1 MLLLLLRLLA
11 VLLHTAMVFAA
22 APLPAGLLAKLRAR
36 LLGRRGPPLLQPYV
50 ELGKLLAKQTLVPE
64 TATELY
70 PAWPLA
76 AAAAVGAAAVL
87 TPGFCLGM
95 LGGSGSDFITIIGL
109 LALAR
114 TAVLLAGM
122 ETGFAFGGAG
132 AAREVLFGIFAEA
145 ALLVVV
151 LSFVLMAHDPTLDG
165 VARQFRAA
173 PPGISVSL
181 GFALAALLAVAL
193 TETGRLPADSPG
205 GQQELGMVHEA
216 LLLEYSGR
224 YLLLLQYAAM
234 LRLMVWLGLIGTM
247 FFPFGMAE
255 AGALWSW
262 PLGLLLWVA
271 KLGLLAAALALFEIS
286 AAKMRV
292 LRVPEFL
299 GLAVLFGMLSA
310 IFLFVAAR
318 FGA

>member
-11 VLLHTAMVFAA
+11 VLLHAAMVFAA
-22 APLPAGLLAKLRAR
+22 APLLAGLLGKLRAR
-36 LLGRRGPPLLQPYV
+36 LLGRRGAPVLQPYHD
-50 ELGKLLAKQTLVPE
+50 LRKLLAKQPLVPE

-70 PAWPLA
+70 AVWPLA
-76 AAAAVGAAAVL
+76 AVAATGAAAALV
-87 TPGFCLGM
+87 PGYCLGM
-95 LGGSGSDFITIIGL
+95 LGAGGSDFITIIGL

-114 TAVLLAGM
+114 AAVLLAGL

-132 AAREVLFGIFAEA
+132 AARDVLFGIFAEA

-151 LSFVLMAHDPTLDG
+151 LSFVLIAHDPTLDG
-165 VARQFRAA
+165 VAQHFRATS
-173 PPGISVSL
+173 PGISVSL

-193 TETGRLPADSPG
+193 TETGRLPADNPSG
-205 GQQELGMVHEA
+205 HLELGMVHEA

-224 YLLLLQYAAM
+224 DLLLFQYAAM
-234 LRLMVWLGLIGTM
+234 LRLLVWLGLIGTV
-247 FFPFGMAE
+247 FFPFGMAV

-271 KLGLLAAALALFEIS
+271 KLLSLAAALALFEV
-286 AAKMRV
+286 AVAKMRV
-292 LRVPEFL
+292 FRVPEFL
-299 GLAVLFGMLSA
+299 GLAMLLGMLSA
-310 IFLFVAAR
+310 IFLFVASR